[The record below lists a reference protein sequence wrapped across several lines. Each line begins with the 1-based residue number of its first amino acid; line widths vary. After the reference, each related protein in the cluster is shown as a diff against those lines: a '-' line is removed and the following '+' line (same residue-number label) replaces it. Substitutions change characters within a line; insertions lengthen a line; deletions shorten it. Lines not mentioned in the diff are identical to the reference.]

1 VPEFDRIDYVSL
13 TDWELGMVCLETDPR
28 QNIPPV
34 VIFLP
39 ATTVQWNG
47 NLETTAS
54 NIREDERD
62 SLPTRIIPD

>member
-13 TDWELGMVCLETDPR
+13 TDWELGMFCLETDPR
-28 QNIPPV
+28 QNM

-47 NLETTAS
+47 NRNYCFEH
-54 NIREDERD
+54 
-62 SLPTRIIPD
+62 